1 MPIKTLKKKE
11 VPKVIMA
18 EKAGQFPFTRGI
30 YPTMYKDKSWTMR
43 QYAGFTSAEESN
55 KRYRYLLDQGSSG
68 LSVAFDLP
76 TQIGYDSDDSMADG
90 EVGKVGVPISSIRDM
105 DRLFN
110 GIPLDQV
117 STSMTINA
125 TAATMLAFYIV
136 TAEKMDISAHHLKG
150 TIQNDILKEY
160 IARGTY
166 IYPPEPS
173 MRLVTD
179 VIAFCENH
187 VPQWN
192 TISISGYH
200 IREAGST
207 AAQELAFTFAN
218 GISYVQAAIDTGL
231 KVDEF
236 GKRLSFFFNAH
247 NDFLKEIAKFR
258 AARRIWAIIMKERFG
273 ATNEKAM
280 RCRFHVQTGGS
291 TLTAQQV
298 DNNIVRTT
306 IQALS
311 AVLGGTQSLHTNAF
325 DEALA
330 LPTDQSVKLALR
342 TQQIIAHESG
352 VTKYVDPFGGSK
364 VIETMTDE
372 LEAEVMAILEE
383 IDHMGGSIKAI
394 ENEWIQNE
402 IAKSAYEHQQSV
414 DNKTQKIIGVNTQID
429 HDDSEPDL
437 QDIDKMAIQRQV
449 KSVKTLKTERDNEKV
464 KIKLDILNKTAKST
478 DNLMPSIIDCV
489 RAESTLGEVANTLR
503 TVFGEF

>member
-1 MPIKTLKKKE
+1 
-11 VPKVIMA
+11 
-18 EKAGQFPFTRGI
+18 
-30 YPTMYKDKSWTMR
+30 
-43 QYAGFTSAEESN
+43 
-55 KRYRYLLDQGSSG
+55 
-68 LSVAFDLP
+68 
-76 TQIGYDSDDSMADG
+76 
-90 EVGKVGVPISSIRDM
+90 
-105 DRLFN
+105 LFN

-125 TAATMLAFYIV
+125 TAATMLALYIV

-372 LEAEVMAILEE
+372 LEEEVMAILEE

-429 HDDSEPDL
+429 HDDSEPNL
-437 QDIDKMAIQRQV
+437 QAIDKMAIQRQV
-449 KSVKTLKTERDNEKV
+449 KSVKMLKTERDNENV

>member
-1 MPIKTLKKKE
+1 
-11 VPKVIMA
+11 
-18 EKAGQFPFTRGI
+18 
-30 YPTMYKDKSWTMR
+30 
-43 QYAGFTSAEESN
+43 
-55 KRYRYLLDQGSSG
+55 
-68 LSVAFDLP
+68 
-76 TQIGYDSDDSMADG
+76 
-90 EVGKVGVPISSIRDM
+90 
-105 DRLFN
+105 
-110 GIPLDQV
+110 
-117 STSMTINA
+117 
-125 TAATMLAFYIV
+125 
-136 TAEKMDISAHHLKG
+136 
-150 TIQNDILKEY
+150 
-160 IARGTY
+160 
-166 IYPPEPS
+166 

-280 RCRFHVQTGGS
+280 CCRFHVQTGGS

-372 LEAEVMAILEE
+372 LETEVMAILEE

-429 HDDSEPDL
+429 HDDSEPNL

-449 KSVKTLKTERDNEKV
+449 KSVKTLKTERDNENV
-464 KIKLDILNKTAKST
+464 RIKLDILNKTAKST

>member
-1 MPIKTLKKKE
+1 
-11 VPKVIMA
+11 
-18 EKAGQFPFTRGI
+18 
-30 YPTMYKDKSWTMR
+30 
-43 QYAGFTSAEESN
+43 
-55 KRYRYLLDQGSSG
+55 
-68 LSVAFDLP
+68 
-76 TQIGYDSDDSMADG
+76 
-90 EVGKVGVPISSIRDM
+90 
-105 DRLFN
+105 LFN

-125 TAATMLAFYIV
+125 TAATMLALYIV

-372 LEAEVMAILEE
+372 LEEEVMAILEE

-429 HDDSEPDL
+429 HDDSEPNL
-437 QDIDKMAIQRQV
+437 QAIDKMAIQRQV

>member
-1 MPIKTLKKKE
+1 
-11 VPKVIMA
+11 
-18 EKAGQFPFTRGI
+18 
-30 YPTMYKDKSWTMR
+30 
-43 QYAGFTSAEESN
+43 
-55 KRYRYLLDQGSSG
+55 
-68 LSVAFDLP
+68 
-76 TQIGYDSDDSMADG
+76 
-90 EVGKVGVPISSIRDM
+90 
-105 DRLFN
+105 LFN

-125 TAATMLAFYIV
+125 TAATMLALYIV

-372 LEAEVMAILEE
+372 LEEEVMAILEE

-449 KSVKTLKTERDNEKV
+449 KSVKMLKTERDNENV

>member
-1 MPIKTLKKKE
+1 
-11 VPKVIMA
+11 
-18 EKAGQFPFTRGI
+18 
-30 YPTMYKDKSWTMR
+30 
-43 QYAGFTSAEESN
+43 
-55 KRYRYLLDQGSSG
+55 
-68 LSVAFDLP
+68 
-76 TQIGYDSDDSMADG
+76 
-90 EVGKVGVPISSIRDM
+90 
-105 DRLFN
+105 
-110 GIPLDQV
+110 
-117 STSMTINA
+117 
-125 TAATMLAFYIV
+125 
-136 TAEKMDISAHHLKG
+136 MDISAHHLKG

-372 LEAEVMAILEE
+372 LEEEVMAILEE

-429 HDDSEPDL
+429 HDDSEPNL
-437 QDIDKMAIQRQV
+437 QAIDKMAIQRQV